1 MPMLVLQHFCHLMIV
16 EVCKGAIKKAKAVS
30 PRFVAATTSSINAFV
45 PASNPELVAAARQ
58 RCLGSFGIKIV
69 GKYVT
74 QMPLTCAYRASDYR
88 VK

>member
-1 MPMLVLQHFCHLMIV
+1 MPLLVLQHVCHLMIV
-16 EVCKGAIKKAKAVS
+16 EVCKSAIKKAEAVS

-58 RCLGSFGIKIV
+58 RCLASFGIKIF
-69 GKYVT
+69 GIDVT
-74 QMPLTCAYRASDYR
+74 QLPLTCAYRASDYR